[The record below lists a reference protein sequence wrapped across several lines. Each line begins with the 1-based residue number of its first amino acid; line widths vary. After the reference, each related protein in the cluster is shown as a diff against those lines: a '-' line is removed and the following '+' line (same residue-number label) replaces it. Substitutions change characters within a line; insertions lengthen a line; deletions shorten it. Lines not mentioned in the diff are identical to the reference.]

1 MFETICKQTTKTNFL
16 FYEGRHKQ
24 NILKLAFINSFMN
37 VCWLE
42 LKVALSMEQF
52 VIRESGTVRTFA
64 KLYTPSTKNILM
76 KLLSTAIWADK

>member
-1 MFETICKQTTKTNFL
+1 MKD
-16 FYEGRHKQ
+16 
-24 NILKLAFINSFMN
+24 AINKIYSNWRSLTPLGMN

-52 VIRESGTVRTFA
+52 VIRESATVRTFA